1 MTSAAK
7 VSEAAGLPAVH
18 KDMSVSVSVRKD
30 VKAPAAKAYA
40 EPVVVTSSS
49 INLPEESAM
58 QNTAARMCI
67 HSK

>member
-30 VKAPAAKAYA
+30 VEAPAAKAYA
-40 EPVVVTSSS
+40 APVAVTSSS
-49 INLPEESAM
+49 IVMPDENAMRNAVAPLPV
-58 QNTAARMCI
+58 NVR
-67 HSK
+67 